1 MNIDKEKIDEVS
13 LAEFVG
19 ILLGDG
25 SLCIKNI
32 NSKCHNR
39 LKITLDSNSDKEY
52 ITYVSNL
59 IELLFDV
66 KPHIKKRSN
75 ENAVDIFIFNKEV
88 IIFLINEVG
97 LQLSPK
103 WNRAVVPT
111 SFLKDNLD
119 LLVIRG
125 YFDTDGALVTTNNNG
140 TIYPRLEMKVCPS
153 PMQSQFIA
161 ILNKYG
167 FKFGAYQ
174 IGKGKVRIQL
184 NGKGQLKS
192 WIKLVGFSNQKNS
205 DKIKRF
211 L

>member
-1 MNIDKEKIDEVS
+1 MNLVTNEQYELG
-13 LAEFVG
+13 LAEFIG

-25 SLCIKNI
+25 SICIKNV

-52 ITYVSNL
+52 INYVSNL
-59 IELLFDV
+59 IEFLFNV
-66 KPHIKKRSN
+66 KPHIKKRNN
-75 ENAVDIFIFNKEV
+75 ENAVDIFVFNKEL
-88 IIFLINEVG
+88 ISFLVNEVG

-103 WNRAVVPT
+103 WNKAIVPNT
-111 SFLKDNLD
+111 FMRDNLD

-153 PMQSQFIA
+153 PMQSQFIR
-161 ILNKYG
+161 ILQKYN

-184 NGKGQLKS
+184 NGKRQLES
-192 WIKLVGFSNQKNS
+192 WINLVGFSNQKNS

>member
-1 MNIDKEKIDEVS
+1 MSINKEKISS

-25 SLCIKNI
+25 SLCIKNV

-52 ITYVSNL
+52 INYVSNL
-59 IELLFDV
+59 IEGLFKI
-66 KPHIKKRSN
+66 KPHIKKRKN
-75 ENAVDIFIFNKEV
+75 ENAVDIFLFNKEV
-88 IIFLINEVG
+88 ITFLVNEVG
-97 LQLSPK
+97 LHLSPK
-103 WNRAVVPT
+103 WDRAVVPT
-111 SFLKDNLD
+111 PFLKNNLD

-125 YFDTDGALVTTNNNG
+125 YFDTDGALVTANNNG

-161 ILNKYG
+161 ILNKYN

-184 NGKGQLKS
+184 NGKGQLES
-192 WIKLVGFSNQKNS
+192 CIKLVGFSNQKNS

>member
-1 MNIDKEKIDEVS
+1 MDLITNEQYQIK
-13 LAEFVG
+13 LAEFIG

-25 SLCIKNI
+25 SICIKNV

-52 ITYVSNL
+52 INYVSNL
-59 IELLFDV
+59 IEDLFKI

-75 ENAVDIFIFNKEV
+75 ENAVDIFVFNKQ
-88 IIFLINEVG
+88 IITFLIDEVG

-103 WNRAVVPT
+103 WNRAIVPIA
-111 SFLKDNLD
+111 FLKDDTD

-125 YFDTDGALVTTNNNG
+125 YFDTDGALVTANNNG

-153 PMQSQFIA
+153 PMQNQFIE
-161 ILNKYG
+161 ILNKHK
-167 FKFGAYQ
+167 FNFGAYN
-174 IGKGKVRIQL
+174 IGKGKIRIQL
-184 NGKGQLKS
+184 NGKTQLKK
-192 WIKLVGFSNQKNS
+192 WIESVGFSNQKNIA
-205 DKIKRF
+205 KIERF

>member
-1 MNIDKEKIDEVS
+1 MNINKENIDDVS
-13 LAEFVG
+13 LAEFIG

-25 SLCIKNI
+25 SLCIKNV

-52 ITYVSNL
+52 INYVSNL
-59 IELLFDV
+59 IESLFKI

-75 ENAVDIFIFNKEV
+75 ENAVDILIFNKEL
-88 IIFLINEVG
+88 ITFLINEVG

-103 WNRAVVPT
+103 WNRAMVPT
-111 SFLKDNLD
+111 TFLKDNLD

-153 PMQSQFIA
+153 PMQSQFIS
-161 ILNKYG
+161 ILDKYK

-184 NGKGQLKS
+184 NGKGQLEN
-192 WIKLVGFSNQKNS
+192 WIKHIGFSNQKHS

>member
-1 MNIDKEKIDEVS
+1 MNINKEKIDVSS
-13 LAEFVG
+13 LAEFIG

-25 SLCIKNI
+25 SICIKNI

-52 ITYVSNL
+52 INYVGNL
-59 IELLFDV
+59 IEGLFKI
-66 KPHIKKRSN
+66 KPHIKKRKN
-75 ENAVDIFIFNKEV
+75 ENAVDVFIFNKE
-88 IIFLINEVG
+88 IITFLVNEVG

-103 WNRAVVPT
+103 WDRAIVPT
-111 SFLKDNLD
+111 AFLKDNLD

-125 YFDTDGALVTTNNNG
+125 YFDTDGALVATNNNG

-161 ILNKYG
+161 ILNKYE
-167 FKFGAYQ
+167 FKFGTYQ

-184 NGKGQLKS
+184 NGKGQLES

>member
-1 MNIDKEKIDEVS
+1 MNINQDKINSNS
-13 LAEFVG
+13 LAEFIG

-25 SLCIKNI
+25 SLCLKNV

-52 ITYVSNL
+52 ISYVSNL
-59 IELLFDV
+59 IEGIFKL
-66 KPHIKKRSN
+66 KPHIKKRKN
-75 ENAVDIFIFNKEV
+75 ENAVDIFIFNKN
-88 IIFLINEVG
+88 IISFLINEIG

-103 WNRAVVPT
+103 WNRAVVP
-111 SFLKDNLD
+111 SAFLNDNLD
-119 LLVIRG
+119 LLVMRG

-153 PMQSQFIA
+153 PMQSQFVS
-161 ILNKYG
+161 ILKKYN

-184 NGKGQLKS
+184 NGKVQLEN
-192 WIKLVGFSNQKNS
+192 WIRLVGFSNQKNS

>member
-1 MNIDKEKIDEVS
+1 MYNKHINSIN
-13 LAEFVG
+13 LAEFIG

-25 SLCIKNI
+25 SICLKGI

-39 LKITLDSNSDKEY
+39 LKITLDSNTDKEY
-52 ITYVSNL
+52 INYVANL
-59 IELLFDV
+59 IEMLFQI
-66 KPHIKKRSN
+66 KPHIKKRKH
-75 ENAVDIFIFNKEV
+75 ENAVDLFIFNKEV
-88 IIFLINEVG
+88 IEFLINTIG
-97 LQLSPK
+97 LKLSPK
-103 WNRAVVPT
+103 WNRALIPEN
-111 SFLKDNLD
+111 FLIKGLD
-119 LLVIRG
+119 LMVVRG
-125 YFDTDGALVTTNNNG
+125 YFDTDGALVTANNNG

-153 PMQSQFIA
+153 PMQTQFIT
-161 ILNKYG
+161 ILNKYR

-184 NGKGQLKS
+184 NGKGQLEN

>member
-1 MNIDKEKIDEVS
+1 MSINKKEIDELS
-13 LAEFVG
+13 LAEFIG

-39 LKITLDSNSDKEY
+39 LKITLDSDSDKEY
-52 ITYVSNL
+52 INYVSNL
-59 IELLFDV
+59 IEILFNI

-75 ENAVDIFIFNKEV
+75 ENAVDIFVFNKE
-88 IIFLINEVG
+88 IITFLINEVG

-103 WNRAVVPT
+103 WDRAIVPNA
-111 SFLKDNLD
+111 FLKDNLD

-125 YFDTDGALVTTNNNG
+125 YFDTDGSLVTTNNNG

-153 PMQSQFIA
+153 PMQSQFID

-167 FKFGAYQ
+167 FKFGVYQ